1 MRGVAPTPARPTVVQ
16 DEAAGTDRGTLLMVP
31 GLVCD
36 DDLFRDQR
44 LTLEADVDVVV
55 SDVSQ
60 GASLGDMARDA
71 LAAAPQRFAVAGL
84 SMGGYVVWEIL
95 RQAPERV
102 TAVALLDTSARPE
115 TPEQTIRR
123 RALMALAERDDFAAV
138 LDLLWPFEVAP
149 SRRTDAALRARC
161 DAMFWRSGPEVFLRQ
176 QEAIIARPDSR
187 PELARIDVPALVL
200 CGRDDA
206 ITPLDGSE
214 EMAAEIAGAD
224 VVVLEDCGHLSTL
237 ERPGEVTT
245 ALRQWLAQVTQRQ
258 ADGGA

>member
-1 MRGVAPTPARPTVVQ
+1 MARTSAGRTSVQ
-16 DEAAGTDRGTLLMVP
+16 DEAAGRDRSTLLLVP

-36 DDLFRDQR
+36 EDLFRDQR
-44 LTLEADVDVVV
+44 LGLEADVDVVV
-55 SDVSQ
+55 SDVSRR
-60 GASLGDMARDA
+60 ASLEDMARDA

-95 RQAPERV
+95 RQAADRV
-102 TAVALLDTSARPE
+102 TGVALLDTSARPE
-115 TPEQTIRR
+115 APEQTTRR
-123 RALMALAERDDFAAV
+123 RALMALAEQDDYALV

-149 SRRTDAALRARC
+149 SRRADAALRARC
-161 DAMFWRSGPEVFLRQ
+161 DAMFWRSGPEVFVRQ

-187 PELARIDVPALVL
+187 PDLARIDVPALVL

-214 EMAAEIAGAD
+214 EMAAEIAGARL
-224 VVVLEDCGHLSTL
+224 VVLEDCGHLATL

-245 ALRQWLAQVTQRQ
+245 ALRQWLARVTQH
-258 ADGGA
+258 DGDA